1 MDSANKPTLGPLET
15 QALAYTQARELTT
28 LAVGE
33 LAQALKWTALQERD
47 VLSRL
52 ARKELI
58 VRVRRGLYLVPP
70 RLPPGG
76 RWSPGEYLALAALME
91 DRAGRYQVSG
101 PSAFYRYGW
110 TEQVP
115 NRVYAYNNRISGD
128 RQIGSSAFTFIKV
141 TESRLG
147 DTETVRVPEGVE
159 VVYASRPRAL
169 FDAVY
174 DWSRF
179 DTLPRAYEWLAAEC
193 RCDGF
198 AADFV
203 ETTVRFGNQVTLRR
217 VGAAL
222 ERAGVSENLLRKVER
237 KLTPASAYTPWLP
250 NDQRRGTTNKRWG
263 IVFNDE

>member
-1 MDSANKPTLGPLET
+1 MDSLALHNLGPFES
-15 QALAYTQARELTT
+15 QALAYSQAREQST
-28 LAVGE
+28 LAFGE
-33 LAQALKWTALQERD
+33 LAQAFKWSGVRERD

-52 ARKELI
+52 ARKGLI
-58 VRVRRGLYLVPP
+58 VRVRKGLYLVPS

-76 RWSPGEYLALAALME
+76 RWSPGEFLALSALMN
-91 DRAGRYQVSG
+91 DRKGQYQISG

-115 NRVYAYNNRISGD
+115 NRLYVYNDRISGE
-128 RQIGSSAFTFIKV
+128 RQIGSSAFTLIKV
-141 TESRLG
+141 TDDRLG
-147 DTETVRVPEGVE
+147 DTEIVRVPEGVD

-179 DTLPRAYEWLAAEC
+179 DTLPRAYGWISSEC
-193 RCDGF
+193 RQDGF

-203 ETTVRFGNQVTLRR
+203 ETTVRYGNQVTLRR
-217 VGAAL
+217 IGAAL
-222 ERAGVSENLLRKVER
+222 ENAGVAKNLVRKIER

-250 NDQRRGTTNKRWG
+250 NDPQRGKTNKRWG
-263 IVFNDE
+263 IVFTDD